1 MFEQACKV
9 NKNIRDMTSRR
20 KSALPTK
27 LQGTDGSTVLVLVDT
42 APIWL
47 LDILMHRT
55 KNCAGLALIALSVFA
70 AAMMLSCG
78 KSTSGK
84 NVVTLWQFWT
94 NPEVKP
100 IIQQMIAEY
109 ERTHPLVK
117 VQLGDLTWADGH
129 EKIAIALA
137 AGGGPDLIELGSDWI
152 AEFAASGKLADL
164 TAATQGLADS
174 LLMWDPAI
182 YQGKRYAVP
191 WMLGTRVLFCNR
203 TLLREAGYDETFVPK
218 TWIELAEAAA
228 KISRLGDNR
237 FGFGSNSAEKHRLYK
252 KYLPF
257 FWSAGGEVFDKDIAA
272 TQFNSDAGRKS
283 LEYYLR
289 LSANGLVETQAR
301 IEDYFAAG
309 KIGFVIS
316 GEWLIKKLSR
326 IERSFDYFVTAMPSP
341 GGKKPGV
348 SFAGGEY
355 LVVNSASKNPDM
367 AMELIR
373 FLVQPNNDT
382 MFARATG
389 SFTPVNVASTMAYDS
404 ELAPIAE
411 VFRQQLR
418 NSRSTPVHPAW
429 VSLEEALER
438 GIEQALYKK
447 KSPENALQ
455 MIDADCAAIL
465 KKYADQ

>member
-1 MFEQACKV
+1 MQMMIYYA
-9 NKNIRDMTSRR
+9 
-20 KSALPTK
+20 K
-27 LQGTDGSTVLVLVDT
+27 LTLVVIT
-42 APIWL
+42 
-47 LDILMHRT
+47 
-55 KNCAGLALIALSVFA
+55 VFA
-70 AAMMLSCG
+70 AVMFSCG
-78 KSTSGK
+78 KSSSGK
-84 NVVTLWQFWT
+84 NVITFWQFWT

-100 IIQQMIAEY
+100 TIQQMIAEF
-109 ERTHPLVK
+109 EKTHPQIK
-117 VQLGDLTWADGH
+117 TQLGDLTWADGH

-137 AGGGPDLIELGSDWI
+137 AGGGPDVIELGSDWI
-152 AEFAASGKLADL
+152 AEFAASGKLSDL
-164 TAATQGLADS
+164 TVATEGLKDS
-174 LLMWDPAI
+174 LFMWDPAY
-182 YQGKRYAVP
+182 YQSKRFAVP

-203 TLLREAGYDETFVPK
+203 TLLREAGYDESFVPK

-237 FGFGSNSAEKHRLYK
+237 FGFGSNSAERHRLYK

-257 FWSAGGEVFDKDIAA
+257 FWSAGGEVFSKDLTA
-272 TQFNSDAGRKS
+272 TQFNSDVGRKS

-316 GEWLIKKLSR
+316 GEWLVKKLNR
-326 IERSFDYFVTAMPSP
+326 LERSFDYFVTTMPSP
-341 GGKKPGV
+341 GGKKSGV

-355 LVVNSASKNPDM
+355 LVVNSASKNPEM

-373 FLVQPNNDT
+373 FLVQPQNDM

-389 SFTPVNVASTMAYDS
+389 SFTPVNVASTMTYDA

-411 VFRQQLR
+411 VFQQQLR
-418 NSRSTPVHPAW
+418 NSRSTPAHPAW

-447 KSPENALQ
+447 KSPEDALQ
-455 MIDADCAAIL
+455 MIDNDCAAIL

>member
-1 MFEQACKV
+1 MYWVRYSVRLTLVAMF
-9 NKNIRDMTSRR
+9 I
-20 KSALPTK
+20 
-27 LQGTDGSTVLVLVDT
+27 LVT
-42 APIWL
+42 
-47 LDILMHRT
+47 
-55 KNCAGLALIALSVFA
+55 
-70 AAMMLSCG
+70 AMMLSCG
-78 KSTSGK
+78 KSSSGK
-84 NVVTLWQFWT
+84 TVVTFWQFWT

-100 IIQQMIAEY
+100 TVQQMIGEF
-109 ERTHPLVK
+109 ERAHPQVK

-137 AGGGPDLIELGSDWI
+137 AGGGPDVIELGSDWI
-152 AEFAASGKLADL
+152 SEFAASGKLADL

-174 LLMWDPAI
+174 LLMWDPAK
-182 YQGKRYAVP
+182 YQSRRYAVP

-203 TLLREAGYDETFVPK
+203 TLLRQAGYDETFVPK

-237 FGFGSNSAEKHRLYK
+237 FGFGSNSAERHRLYK

-257 FWSAGGEVFDKDIAA
+257 FWSAGGEVFNKDMTA

-316 GEWLIKKLSR
+316 GEWLVKKLNR
-326 IERSFDYFVTAMPSP
+326 MERSFEYFVTTMPSP

-355 LVVNSASKNPDM
+355 LVVNSASKSPDI

-373 FLVQPNNDT
+373 FLVQPQNDT

-389 SFTPVNVASTMAYDS
+389 SFTPVNVASKMTYDA
-404 ELAPIAE
+404 ELTPIAE
-411 VFRQQLR
+411 VFQQQLR

-438 GIEQALYKK
+438 GLEQALYKK
-447 KSPENALQ
+447 KSPDDALQ
-455 MIDADCAAIL
+455 MIDGDCAVIL

>member
-1 MFEQACKV
+1 MGK
-9 NKNIRDMTSRR
+9 IR
-20 KSALPTK
+20 
-27 LQGTDGSTVLVLVDT
+27 
-42 APIWL
+42 
-47 LDILMHRT
+47 
-55 KNCAGLALIALSVFA
+55 NCMRLALA
-70 AAMMLSCG
+70 ATLIFVVAMMLSCG
-78 KSTSGK
+78 KSSSGK
-84 NVVTLWQFWT
+84 TVVTFWQFWT

-100 IIQQMIAEY
+100 TVQQMIGEF
-109 ERTHPLVK
+109 ERTHPQVK

-137 AGGGPDLIELGSDWI
+137 AGGGPDVIELGSDWI
-152 AEFAASGKLADL
+152 SEFAASGKLSDL
-164 TAATQGLADS
+164 TAATLGLTDS

-203 TLLREAGYDETFVPK
+203 TLLKQAGYDETFVPK

-228 KISRLGDNR
+228 KISRLGDNH
-237 FGFGSNSAEKHRLYK
+237 FGFGSNSAERHRLYK

-257 FWSAGGEVFDKDIAA
+257 FWSAGGEVFNKDMTA

-301 IEDYFAAG
+301 MEDYFAAG

-316 GEWLIKKLSR
+316 GEWLVKKLSSM
-326 IERSFDYFVTAMPSP
+326 ERSVDYFVTTMPSP
-341 GGKKPGV
+341 GGKKPGM

-355 LVVNSASKNPDM
+355 LVVSSASKNPDM

-373 FLVQPNNDT
+373 FLVQPQNDT

-389 SFTPVNVASTMAYDS
+389 SFTPVNTLSTMTYDA
-404 ELAPIAE
+404 ELTPIAK
-411 VFRQQLR
+411 VFQEQLR

-447 KSPENALQ
+447 KSPDDALQ
-455 MIDADCAAIL
+455 MIDNDCAAIL
-465 KKYADQ
+465 KKYANQ

>member
-1 MFEQACKV
+1 
-9 NKNIRDMTSRR
+9 
-20 KSALPTK
+20 
-27 LQGTDGSTVLVLVDT
+27 
-42 APIWL
+42 
-47 LDILMHRT
+47 MHRT
-55 KNCAGLALIALSVFA
+55 RNCSKLALAAIVVFV

-78 KSTSGK
+78 KSMSGK
-84 NVVTLWQFWT
+84 TVITFWQFWT

-100 IIQQMIAEY
+100 TVQQMIGEF
-109 ERTHPLVK
+109 ERTHPQIK

-137 AGGGPDLIELGSDWI
+137 AGGGPDVIELGSDWV
-152 AEFAASGKLADL
+152 AEFAASGKLSDL
-164 TAATQGLADS
+164 TAATQGLTDS
-174 LLMWDPAI
+174 LRMWDPAI

-203 TLLREAGYDETFVPK
+203 TLLRQAGYDETFVPR

-237 FGFGSNSAEKHRLYK
+237 FGFGSNSAERHRLYK

-257 FWSAGGEVFDKDIAA
+257 FWSAGGEVFNSNMTA

-316 GEWLIKKLSR
+316 GEWLVKKLNR
-326 IERSFDYFVTAMPSP
+326 LERSFDYFVTTMPSP

-355 LVVNSASKNPDM
+355 LVVGSASKNPDM

-373 FLVQPNNDT
+373 FLVQSQNDT

-389 SFTPVNVASTMAYDS
+389 SFTPVNVQSTMTYDA
-404 ELAPIAE
+404 ELTPIAK
-411 VFRQQLR
+411 VFQQQLR

-447 KSPENALQ
+447 KSPEDALQ
-455 MIDADCAAIL
+455 KIDSDCAAIL
-465 KKYADQ
+465 KKYDDQ

>member
-1 MFEQACKV
+1 MIGEFERA
-9 NKNIRDMTSRR
+9 
-20 KSALPTK
+20 
-27 LQGTDGSTVLVLVDT
+27 
-42 APIWL
+42 
-47 LDILMHRT
+47 
-55 KNCAGLALIALSVFA
+55 
-70 AAMMLSCG
+70 
-78 KSTSGK
+78 
-84 NVVTLWQFWT
+84 
-94 NPEVKP
+94 
-100 IIQQMIAEY
+100 
-109 ERTHPLVK
+109 HPQIK

-129 EKIAIALA
+129 EKIAIAVA
-137 AGGGPDLIELGSDWI
+137 AGGGPDVIELGSDWI
-152 AEFAASGKLADL
+152 SEFAASGKLSDL
-164 TAATQGLADS
+164 TAATQGLTDS

-182 YQGKRYAVP
+182 YQSKRYAVP

-203 TLLREAGYDETFVPK
+203 TLLRQAGYDETFVPR

-237 FGFGSNSAEKHRLYK
+237 FGFGSNSAERHRLYK

-257 FWSAGGEVFDKDIAA
+257 FWSAGGEVFNSNMTA

-316 GEWLIKKLSR
+316 GEWLVKKLNR
-326 IERSFDYFVTAMPSP
+326 MERSFDYFVTTMPSP

-355 LVVNSASKNPDM
+355 LVVSSASKNPDI

-373 FLVQPNNDT
+373 FLVQSQNDT

-389 SFTPVNVASTMAYDS
+389 SFTPVNVASTMTYDA
-404 ELAPIAE
+404 ELTPIAE
-411 VFRQQLR
+411 MFQQQLH

-447 KSPENALQ
+447 KSPDDALQ
-455 MIDADCAAIL
+455 MIDNDCAAIL